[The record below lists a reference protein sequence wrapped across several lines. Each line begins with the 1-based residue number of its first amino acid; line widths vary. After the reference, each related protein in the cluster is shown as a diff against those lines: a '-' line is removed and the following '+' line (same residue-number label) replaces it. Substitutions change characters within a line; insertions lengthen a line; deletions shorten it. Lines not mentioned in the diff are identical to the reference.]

1 MSALC
6 RQLIVT
12 RVAPRRSHPPGL
24 PAHRAKEVDF
34 SRSPLLT
41 PTQ

>member
-6 RQLIVT
+6 RQSIVS
-12 RVAPRRSHPPGL
+12 RIAPRRSHPPGL

-34 SRSPLLT
+34 SRSSLLT
-41 PTQ
+41 QTQ